1 APPSAKGWQTSSLQW
16 IWLALALLLLATAFA
31 VLSRLAHLQAIGH
44 LLILLLL
51 GLAGVSGLVVY
62 QRQVRMH
69 EAVLAKLDAE
79 REAAFARLVE
89 SEERFRSMLQH
100 FPVAYFALD
109 PQGLWVDANQ
119 QALLMLRAESLATL
133 LDRPFVDSWETG
145 FSAVYSG
152 SFEKFRAHAGPVA
165 EMTLMRGD
173 GRPIVVVA
181 VMQNEYFVDQRLRR
195 VHCLLHD
202 ISEQVAM
209 REQLV
214 SAGVELESRIQART
228 RALTQANDMLRDLA
242 RRDELTGLMNRLAG
256 NELLQSEFAE
266 LRRSGHRYAVLL
278 VDIDH
283 FKRVNDT
290 HGHAIGDEV
299 LRQVAQVLLGDLRRS
314 DFLARYGG
322 EEFLAVLPGTDGTAA
337 KRVADK
343 LRAAVES
350 TPHPVAGRVTI
361 SVGIAIASA
370 EDRDERTSV
379 DRADDMLYEAKQA
392 GRNTV
397 IAAA

>member
-1 APPSAKGWQTSSLQW
+1 AKGWQTSSLQW

>member
-1 APPSAKGWQTSSLQW
+1 MQQAPPSAKGWQTSSLQW
-16 IWLALALLLLATAFA
+16 IWLVLALLLLATAFA

-173 GRPIVVVA
+173 GQI
-181 VMQNEYFVDQRLRR
+181 
-195 VHCLLHD
+195 
-202 ISEQVAM
+202 
-209 REQLV
+209 
-214 SAGVELESRIQART
+214 G
-228 RALTQANDMLRDLA
+228 RA
-242 RRDELTGLMNRLAG
+242 
-256 NELLQSEFAE
+256 
-266 LRRSGHRYAVLL
+266 HV
-278 VDIDH
+278 
-283 FKRVNDT
+283 
-290 HGHAIGDEV
+290 
-299 LRQVAQVLLGDLRRS
+299 
-314 DFLARYGG
+314 
-322 EEFLAVLPGTDGTAA
+322 
-337 KRVADK
+337 
-343 LRAAVES
+343 
-350 TPHPVAGRVTI
+350 
-361 SVGIAIASA
+361 
-370 EDRDERTSV
+370 
-379 DRADDMLYEAKQA
+379 
-392 GRNTV
+392 
-397 IAAA
+397 